1 MCPPC
6 TIRVNPN
13 DRGVDC
19 ARTLFKHKIKKIC
32 FGFFTV
38 ILGDLEGEGTI
49 NLPPQATSRS
59 PPLLGLNHY
68 EQFRNLHFTPGW
80 VIIWETGLVHC
91 ALSANQTKQLNKNKR
106 NIKPSKSSLHQKKIT
121 KIYNRVNKKH
131 DN

>member
-1 MCPPC
+1 MTIFVTAQEIWALQHFNFKEKQASEKSAGTMCPPC

-38 ILGDLEGEGTI
+38 ILGDLKGEGTI

-68 EQFRNLHFTPGW
+68 EQFR
-80 VIIWETGLVHC
+80 
-91 ALSANQTKQLNKNKR
+91 
-106 NIKPSKSSLHQKKIT
+106 KSLIHS
-121 KIYNRVNKKH
+121 RW
-131 DN
+131 